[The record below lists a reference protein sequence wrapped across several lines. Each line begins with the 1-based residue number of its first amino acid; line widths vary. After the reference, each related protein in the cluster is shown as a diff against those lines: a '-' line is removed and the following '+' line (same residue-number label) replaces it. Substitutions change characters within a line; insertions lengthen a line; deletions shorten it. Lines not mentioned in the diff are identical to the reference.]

1 MFCACN
7 TRASV
12 VGRSSAQIPNPYQA
26 MTTAGPKPTS
36 VDRFRRTVL
45 QVVIATS
52 LLATLLAWYFETLQG
67 VSSPVWSTVQAV
79 TTVVLSLLLL
89 VTSFKL
95 LPQRMVEL
103 GCVVCIVGVCAVC
116 MALGM
121 YVYGNDAGTYLQP
134 LYLWI
139 PLVYVFAFML
149 VSHRAGLVLSV
160 LIFALF
166 VGISLP
172 YLLHDLHGRYV
183 NFTVQ
188 LHVASA
194 VMIAMLY
201 FFSSYQHRLRL
212 AEATVGKLAQMSTT
226 DDLTQLPNRRHMAT
240 VLEDDLA
247 GLKRGGKG
255 FAVVLFDIDQFKSIN
270 DQYGH
275 GVGDAALVT
284 LAARAAEV
292 FRGIGELGRW
302 GGDEFVALV
311 RNIGLG
317 DASRMAG
324 ALCVHVAAEPMRG
337 GRSLTV
343 SCGVTVAT
351 ADDSIDSLL
360 QRADAAL
367 YAAKHAGRNRVES
380 LAAVARTEAS

>member
-1 MFCACN
+1 
-7 TRASV
+7 
-12 VGRSSAQIPNPYQA
+12 
-26 MTTAGPKPTS
+26 MTTATPAPKS

-67 VSSPVWSTVQAV
+67 VSSPIWTAVQAV
-79 TTVVLSLLLL
+79 TTVALSLLL
-89 VTSFKL
+89 VVMWFRL
-95 LPQRMVEL
+95 LPQRVVEL
-103 GCVVCIVGVCAVC
+103 GCVVCIVAVCAAC

-121 YVYGNDAGTYLQP
+121 YVYGRDAGTYLQP

-149 VSHRAGLVLSV
+149 VSHRAGLVLSAA
-160 LIFALF
+160 IFALF

-172 YLLHDLHGRYV
+172 YLLHDIHGRYV

-188 LHVASA
+188 LHIASA

-201 FFSSYQHRLRL
+201 FFSSYQHRLRV
-212 AEATVGKLAQMSTT
+212 AEATMGKLEQMSTT
-226 DDLTQLPNRRHMAT
+226 DELTQLPNRRHMAAAF
-240 VLEDDLA
+240 EDGLA
-247 GLKRGGKG
+247 ALKHGGAG
-255 FAVVLFDIDQFKSIN
+255 FAVLLLDIDNFKAIN
-270 DQYGH
+270 DQFGH
-275 GVGDAALVT
+275 GVGDAALAT
-284 LAARAAEV
+284 LAARASEV
-292 FRGIGELGRW
+292 LRGMGELGRW

-317 DASRMAG
+317 DASRMAS

-337 GRSLTV
+337 GRALTI
-343 SCGVTVAT
+343 SCGVTIAT
-351 ADDSIDSLL
+351 TDDSIDSLL

-380 LAAVARTEAS
+380 LAPVPRAGAPAAA

>member
-1 MFCACN
+1 
-7 TRASV
+7 
-12 VGRSSAQIPNPYQA
+12 
-26 MTTAGPKPTS
+26 MTTADPKPTS
-36 VDRFRRTVL
+36 ADRFRRTVL

-52 LLATLLAWYFETLQG
+52 LLATLLAWYFERLQG

-79 TTVVLSLLLL
+79 TAVVLSLLLV

-95 LPQRMVEL
+95 LPQRVVEL

-121 YVYGNDAGTYLQP
+121 YVYGSDAGTYLQP

-212 AEATVGKLAQMSTT
+212 AEAKVGKLAQMSTT

-240 VLEDDLA
+240 VLEGDLA
-247 GLKRGGKG
+247 GLKRGGSG

-292 FRGIGELGRW
+292 FRGMGELGRW

-311 RNIGLG
+311 RNISFG
-317 DASRMAG
+317 DASRMAS

-337 GRSLTV
+337 GRPLTV
-343 SCGVTVAT
+343 SCGVTAAT
-351 ADDSIDSLL
+351 RGDSIDSLL

-367 YAAKHAGRNRVES
+367 YAAKHAGRNRAES
-380 LAAVARTEAS
+380 LAAAVRTGAS